1 MQDQKLDNL
10 LNLAMDA
17 NTEERKK
24 SSSLETGYDKNTG
37 LWEIIVKYSGEIQQL
52 LSGSMKAVPLL
63 NGYAIVILSEEEIPI
78 LSANPRTEY
87 IEMPKRLY
95 FAVNEAKE
103 TACISSVQRDDLGL
117 TGEGILVGLVDSG
130 VDFYH
135 PDFQN
140 DDGTTRILYY
150 WDQTLESGF
159 PPKGYQQGTEF
170 DEVQLNRIL
179 AGEYEGKMPSRDIT
193 GHGTQVLG
201 IAAGNGRES
210 QGRYRGVAWKSD
222 ILAVKLGVPKENSFP
237 RTSELLQGV
246 DYLLRTAVKLQ
257 KPIAINISFGNN
269 YGSHMGDSLLETYLD
284 AVSDYGRSC
293 ICVGTG
299 NNGTEAVHTSQIL
312 ETGDRQN
319 IQMSIGGFE
328 TGINL
333 QIWKN
338 YADKIEI
345 SLIHPSGAVIGPFL
359 EQLGTQRYTA
369 GRTQLL
375 VYYGKPSPYSQNQ
388 EIYVD
393 FIPEE
398 EYIDSGIWRVVLK
411 GDRIRNGEYH
421 MWLPG
426 GGILNPE
433 TGFYEPNPDLT
444 QTIPST
450 ASKVISVGAYD
461 SKRDSY
467 ADFSGRGSSYRGW
480 NGKPDLA
487 APGVD
492 IITPSP
498 PGSYGTVTGT
508 SFAAPFVTGSAAL
521 MMEWGIVQGNDPFLY
536 GEKVK
541 AYLKRGARKIAGSP
555 SYPNAETGYGA
566 LCLKDSLP
574 L

>member
-1 MQDQKLDNL
+1 MEDQKLDNL

-17 NTEERKK
+17 STEEREK
-24 SSSLETGYDKNTG
+24 SSSLETGYDKDTG
-37 LWEIIVKYSGEIQQL
+37 LWEIIVKYSGELQQL
-52 LSGSMKAVPLL
+52 LSDNMNAVSLL
-63 NGYAIVILSEEEIPI
+63 NGYAVVTLPEEEIPV
-78 LSANPRTEY
+78 LSADPRIEY

-103 TACISSVQRDDLGL
+103 AACISSVQREVPAL
-117 TGEGILVGLVDSG
+117 TGEGILVGVVDSG

-150 WDQTLESGF
+150 WDQTLESGN
-159 PPKGYQQGTEF
+159 PPEGYQRGTQF
-170 DEVQLNRIL
+170 DNIQLNRIL
-179 AGEYEGKMPSRDIT
+179 AGEYEGEMPSRDIS

-201 IAAGNGRES
+201 IAAGNGRKS

-222 ILAVKLGVPKENSFP
+222 IIAVKLGVAKANSFP

-246 DYLLRTAVKLQ
+246 DYLLRMAVRLQ

-269 YGSHMGDSLLETYLD
+269 YGSHKGDSLLETYLD

-299 NNGTEAVHTSQIL
+299 NNGTEAVHTSHIL
-312 ETGDRQN
+312 ETGETQRV
-319 IQMSIGGFE
+319 QMAIGNFE
-328 TGINL
+328 AGMNL
-333 QIWKN
+333 QIWKS
-338 YADKIEI
+338 YADEMEI
-345 SLIHPSGAVIGPFL
+345 SLIHPSGTVIGPFL
-359 EQLGTQRYTA
+359 EQLGTQRYKA

-393 FIPEE
+393 FIPEDA
-398 EYIDSGIWRVVLK
+398 YIDSGIWKVVLK
-411 GDRIRNGEYH
+411 GVRVRTGEYH

-433 TGFYEPNPDLT
+433 TGFYEPDPDLT

-461 SKRDSY
+461 SRKDSY
-467 ADFSGRGSSYRGW
+467 ADFSGRGSSDRGW
-480 NGKPDLA
+480 NGKPDLT
-487 APGVD
+487 APGVG
-492 IITPSP
+492 IVTTSP
-498 PGSYGTVTGT
+498 PGSYRTVTGT

-541 AYLKRGARKIAGSP
+541 AYLKRGAGKVAGSP
-555 SYPNAETGYGA
+555 SYPNRETGYGA
-566 LCLKDSLP
+566 LCVRDSLP